1 MTTVDVLE
9 RGRRSFAAG
18 RWADAC
24 AHLADADREAPL
36 EPADLERF
44 AAAAYLTGREADSV
58 ALWERAHHL
67 LAGRGDAARA
77 ARCAFWLAF
86 QLLNGGDAARG
97 GGWLARAGRLLD
109 GAGRDC
115 AEHGY
120 LLVAAGQRRVVG
132 GDAEEGRALAAR
144 AAGIGERF
152 DDLDLVVLAR
162 QIEGRALIRLGRTAA
177 GVSLLDEVMVAVTA
191 GEVSPIVAGNVY
203 CSLIEACGETLDVR
217 RATEW
222 TRALT
227 RWCESQPGLDPFRGQ
242 CLVHRAEIMQLH
254 GAWPDAAEEL
264 RRARAVFEGR
274 PGDPAAGAAHYR
286 HAELLRLRGRFGEAE
301 ELYRTASRLGRE
313 PQPGLA
319 LLRLAQGRTGAA
331 SAAVRRVA
339 GEESDP
345 GSRAGTLT
353 ACVEIMLA
361 AGDVPAAR
369 AAADELAGLAADLG
383 APLLRA
389 AAGQARAAVLL
400 AEGDAGAAL
409 AEARRAWAG
418 WRELDVP
425 YESARVR
432 VLIGLACRRLGDEDG
447 AAMELDAARWIFQQL
462 GAAPDIAAVDALSG
476 APAAGVLTARETEVL
491 ALVATGRTNRAIAAD
506 LFLSEKTVARHVSN
520 ILGKLGLPSRAAATA
535 YAYEH
540 DLHRSAHPGSG

>member
-1 MTTVDVLE
+1 M
-9 RGRRSFAAG
+9 
-18 RWADAC
+18 
-24 AHLADADREAPL
+24 
-36 EPADLERF
+36 
-44 AAAAYLTGREADSV
+44 
-58 ALWERAHHL
+58 
-67 LAGRGDAARA
+67 
-77 ARCAFWLAF
+77 
-86 QLLNGGDAARG
+86 
-97 GGWLARAGRLLD
+97 
-109 GAGRDC
+109 
-115 AEHGY
+115 
-120 LLVAAGQRRVVG
+120 AAGQRRVVG

-177 GVSLLDEVMVAVTA
+177 GVALLDEVMVAVTA

-301 ELYRTASRLGRE
+301 ELYRTASRAGPRTPTRARAAPARSGADGR
-313 PQPGLA
+313 GVG
-319 LLRLAQGRTGAA
+319 GRPP
-331 SAAVRRVA
+331 RRR
-339 GEESDP
+339 EESDP

-361 AGDVPAAR
+361 AAASRPPVPPPTSCRASPPISARRCCARRRPGAGRRPARGGRRRGRARRGAPGVGGLAR
-369 AAADELAGLAADLG
+369 AGR
-383 APLLRA
+383 P
-389 AAGQARAAVLL
+389 
-400 AEGDAGAAL
+400 
-409 AEARRAWAG
+409 
-418 WRELDVP
+418 
-425 YESARVR
+425 VR
-432 VLIGLACRRLGDEDG
+432 VGAGPGPDRAGVRRLGDEDG
-447 AAMELDAARWIFQQL
+447 AAMELDAARWIFQEL

-476 APAAGVLTARETEVL
+476 ARRGVLTARETEVL
-491 ALVATGRTNRAIAAD
+491 ALVATGRTNRAIAAE

-540 DLHRSAHPGSG
+540 DLHRSAHPGRG